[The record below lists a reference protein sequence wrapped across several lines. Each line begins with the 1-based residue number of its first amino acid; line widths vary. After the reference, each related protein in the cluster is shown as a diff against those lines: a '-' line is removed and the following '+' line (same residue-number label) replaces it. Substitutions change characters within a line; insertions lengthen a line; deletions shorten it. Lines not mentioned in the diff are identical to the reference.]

1 MSGKTVNKSNDDY
14 KEILNM
20 QFKEVLAMIAYNLEE
35 EGATKGDAGRL
46 VFENKY
52 YGFSLTVVKKE
63 EW

>member
-35 EGATKGDAGRL
+35 EGATKGDVGRL
-46 VFENKY
+46 VFDNKY

-63 EW
+63 E

>member
-1 MSGKTVNKSNDDY
+1 MSGETVNKLNDDY

-20 QFKEVLAMIAYNLEE
+20 QFKEVLAMVAYNLEE
-35 EGATKGDAGRL
+35 ERATKGDAGRL

-52 YGFSLTVVKKE
+52 YGFSVTVVKKE

>member
-1 MSGKTVNKSNDDY
+1 MSGETVNKSNDDY

-35 EGATKGDAGRL
+35 EGATKGDVGRL
-46 VFENKY
+46 VFNNKY

-63 EW
+63 E

>member
-1 MSGKTVNKSNDDY
+1 MGGETVNKLNDDY

-35 EGATKGDAGRL
+35 EGATKGDVGRL
-46 VFENKY
+46 VFDNKY

-63 EW
+63 E